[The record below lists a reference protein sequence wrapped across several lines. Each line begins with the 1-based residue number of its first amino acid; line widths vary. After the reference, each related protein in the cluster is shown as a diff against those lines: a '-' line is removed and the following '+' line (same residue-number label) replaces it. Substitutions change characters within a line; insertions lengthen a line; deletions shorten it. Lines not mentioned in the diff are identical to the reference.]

1 MTTRLEPV
9 GFQPPVH
16 RVQSRRRLVFA
27 ELITFAV
34 LVFSLAVAAT
44 AVSIGI
50 ARAESLA
57 PPAAE
62 ERLAVG
68 ALIGLVIVGMGGL
81 TALAA
86 GDFGRAR
93 RD

>member
-1 MTTRLEPV
+1 MTTRSEPV
-9 GFQPPVH
+9 GFQPPA
-16 RVQSRRRLVFA
+16 RRAQNRRRLVFA

-57 PPAAE
+57 PPAADE
-62 ERLAVG
+62 HFAVG
-68 ALIGLVIVGMGGL
+68 ALVGLVIVGMGGL

-86 GDFGRAR
+86 DFGHAR
-93 RD
+93 RRD